1 MLGVNTFKKNHSSN
15 SIKYFRSVFSGL
27 LISLLVIL
35 SVYLLSCAD
44 DSIDSVEDF
53 QTFLEKN
60 DGSEWLLRNDTLK
73 VFIRINNN
81 ETNLI
86 EQWYFLEESNCF
98 DYNPNIFIPGDCSIK
113 ENSNECLIV
122 RGDIILSNFDY
133 MTFSNQGDLL
143 RVHIT
148 INEWEDDMVFFT
160 KSPERVDDLKNCKPL
175 DKISCLFFKA
185 CR

>member
-1 MLGVNTFKKNHSSN
+1 MAVKKTFIKNHKSSLL
-15 SIKYFRSVFSGL
+15 KYYISVFSGL
-27 LISLLVIL
+27 LTGLLVIL
-35 SVYLLSCAD
+35 IVCLVSCGD
-44 DSIDSVEDF
+44 DSNDPIEDF
-53 QTFLEKN
+53 QSFLEKN
-60 DGSEWLLRNDTLK
+60 DGSEWLLKNDTLK

-81 ETNLI
+81 ETHLI
-86 EQWYFLEESNCF
+86 EQWYYLEESNCF

-122 RGDIILSNFDY
+122 RGDIILSDFDY

-148 INEWEDDMVFFT
+148 ISEWEDDMVFFT
-160 KSPERVDDLKNCKPL
+160 KSLEPVDDLKICKPF
-175 DKISCLFFKA
+175 DKISCLFYKA

>member
-1 MLGVNTFKKNHSSN
+1 MLGEKTFKKNRRSN
-15 SIKYFRSVFSGL
+15 SITYFRSVFSGL
-27 LISLLVIL
+27 LLSLLVIL
-35 SVYLLSCAD
+35 NVYLLSCAD

-81 ETNLI
+81 ETHLI
-86 EQWYFLEESNCF
+86 EQWYYLEESNCF
-98 DYNPNIFIPGDCSIK
+98 NYNPNIFIPGDCSIK

-122 RGDIILSNFDY
+122 RGDIILSDFDY

-160 KSPERVDDLKNCKPL
+160 KSPERVDDLKHCKPL

-185 CR
+185 CH